1 MANNSSLWRRR
12 DWTALAGVVWGTT
25 PAQRHESTAL
35 LVADGLASW
44 ILASSRE
51 IGSLPV
57 RTAAM
62 EYPWTE
68 HAETLIPIQTPVSG
82 RSCIQPPRR
91 SLTPVLSGLYYGA
104 VKRMRCC
111 PPSHSTMGRCHSV
124 SRSRV
129 GRAE

>member
-1 MANNSSLWRRR
+1 MAASGLDSARWGPL
-12 DWTALAGVVWGTT
+12 GTT
-25 PAQRHESTAL
+25 PGQRHASIAL

-91 SLTPVLSGLYYGA
+91 SLNPVLFGLYYGA
-104 VKRMRCC
+104 QANAML
-111 PPSHSTMGRCHSV
+111 PSLPFNIGHVPFRQPV
-124 SRSRV
+124 
-129 GRAE
+129 